1 MRATGQL
8 GVHILA
14 PWLAQPARTGRR
26 SGVPP
31 ARKRSTPSRKRRAAG
46 ARVSPRPTDSAG
58 AADAPR
64 TVTGGSRAGARAQ
77 GSPSRKPSQASSDGR
92 PQAPWHPLPLSEM
105 LILAGAAGF
114 LIGLVRGPTA
124 SGLIA
129 ASVAAVALGTLE
141 VTLREHL
148 SGFRSHTVLLALL
161 PAVVVHT
168 VAVLVA
174 GRFTHVGR
182 TLNLVLIAVD
192 VAIVVTLFRLLRARY
207 GRARLRRRSSLRR
220 S

>member
-1 MRATGQL
+1 
-8 GVHILA
+8 
-14 PWLAQPARTGRR
+14 
-26 SGVPP
+26 VPP
-31 ARKRSTPSRKRRAAG
+31 ARKRSTRSRKRRASGSRLPTRSSAAVRPGDGAG
-46 ARVSPRPTDSAG
+46 LT
-58 AADAPR
+58 DAPEA
-64 TVTGGSRAGARAQ
+64 VAGGSKAAARA
-77 GSPSRKPSQASSDGR
+77 PVSRPRSVSQASSERR

-114 LIGLVRGPTA
+114 LIGLARGPTA
-124 SGLIA
+124 SGALIA

-148 SGFRSHTVLLALL
+148 SGFRSHTLLLALL

-168 VAVLVA
+168 VAVLVV

-182 TLNLVLIAVD
+182 TINLVLIAAD

-207 GRARLRRRSSLRR
+207 GRARLRRGSSFGRS
-220 S
+220 

>member
-1 MRATGQL
+1 M
-8 GVHILA
+8 
-14 PWLAQPARTGRR
+14 
-26 SGVPP
+26 PP
-31 ARKRSTPSRKRRAAG
+31 ARKRSTRSRKRRAA
-46 ARVSPRPTDSAG
+46 ATHQPPRPTGG
-58 AADAPR
+58 AAAHDAAGLPR
-64 TVTGGSRAGARAQ
+64 GARA
-77 GSPSRKPSQASSDGR
+77 ASGGAKAAPAGTRTAASGDAR
-92 PQAPWHPLPLSEM
+92 PQAPWHPLPVSEV
-105 LILAGAAGF
+105 LILAGGAGF

-124 SGLIA
+124 SGALIA

-141 VTLREHL
+141 VTLREHM

-182 TLNLVLIAVD
+182 TLNLVLVALD

-207 GRARLRRRSSLRR
+207 GRARLRRGRS
-220 S
+220 